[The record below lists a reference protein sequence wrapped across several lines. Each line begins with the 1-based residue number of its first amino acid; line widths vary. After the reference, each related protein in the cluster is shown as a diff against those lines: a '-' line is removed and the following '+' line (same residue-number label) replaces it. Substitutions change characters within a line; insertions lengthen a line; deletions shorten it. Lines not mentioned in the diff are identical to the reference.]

1 VKYIM
6 ESSDETRRLLVQE
19 RTGNAREALLL
30 AGLQPGAR
38 VLDAGCGP
46 GGITEL
52 IAGLVGPSGHVTGMD
67 MSEERLARARQVNQ
81 HHAHVRFHPGDVR
94 HTGLPDQAFDFTW
107 CQFVLQYLPNRWDAL
122 AELVRV
128 TRPGGKVVIS
138 EFDGFG
144 LGNWPFPE
152 PLRDWCQRFTESLL
166 RVASVDVHVGRKVF
180 NAMRQL
186 GLTQVRVHV
195 LPQFVIAGAA
205 DDTHQKDW
213 ETRFNAMEASVAP
226 LLGGLEEYR
235 DMSQKYLRLLADPE
249 ALKYS
254 ILLVTEG
261 TRP

>member
-1 VKYIM
+1 MSYIM

-30 AGLQPGAR
+30 AGLQEGDR

-46 GGITEL
+46 GGISEL
-52 IAGLVGPSGHVTGMD
+52 IARLVGPSGQVTGMD
-67 MSEERLARARQVNQ
+67 MSEERLARARQLNQ
-81 HHAHVRFHPGDVR
+81 HHAHARFHSGDVR
-94 HTGLPDQAFDFTW
+94 RTGLPDQAFDYTW
-107 CQFVLQYLPNRWDAL
+107 CQFVLQYLPERWEAL
-122 AELVRV
+122 AELTRV

-144 LGNWPFPE
+144 LGNWPFPDD
-152 PLRDWCQRFTESLL
+152 LRSWCQRFTDALL
-166 RVASVDVHVGRKVF
+166 RVAGLDVHVGRKVF
-180 NAMRQL
+180 NAMRQQ

-205 DDTHQKDW
+205 DAAHQQDW
-213 ETRFNAMEASVAP
+213 ETRFSAMESAVAP
-226 LLGGLEEYR
+226 LLGGLEDYR
-235 DMSQKYLRLLADPE
+235 TMSRRYLQLLADPD